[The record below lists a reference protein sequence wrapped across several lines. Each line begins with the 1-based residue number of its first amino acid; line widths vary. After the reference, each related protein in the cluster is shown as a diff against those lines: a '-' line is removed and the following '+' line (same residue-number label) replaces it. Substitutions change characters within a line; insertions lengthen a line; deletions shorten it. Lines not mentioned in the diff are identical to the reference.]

1 VWAAPASY
9 KLESFRVIFATPAA
23 LPACPWNITDVR
35 RPRAQLLL
43 HGMND
48 GACPAGPRAAF
59 ESNEHR
65 WSPRPAV
72 LLLVADLFSL

>member
-1 VWAAPASY
+1 VGRAGQLQIGVFPRDFCHSC
-9 KLESFRVIFATPAA
+9 RP
-23 LPACPWNITDVR
+23 PACPWNITDVKGR
-35 RPRAQLLL
+35 RAQLLL

-48 GACPAGPRAAF
+48 GAYPAGPRAAF

-65 WSPRPAV
+65 WSSRRAV